1 MIVYDSSTSITEMF
15 QLLCPNEEQLARAS
29 LRRFAH
35 VLVLNP
41 RGLLSEVYFAPRRPV
56 AASSHLAKDAALMKS
71 RRFSF
76 SFQVDR

>member
-15 QLLCPNEEQLARAS
+15 QLLCPNEEQLA

-41 RGLLSEVYFAPRRPV
+41 RGLLFEVYFAPRRPV
-56 AASSHLAKDAALMKS
+56 TASSHLAKDAALMKS

-76 SFQVDR
+76 SFQVDRQL